1 MSRLQTILLCCLV
14 GQASTMQI
22 MRSRRSE
29 SAPSLESIES
39 ELATKER
46 AFGGL
51 VHDVPMLEA
60 EWKPVKGEDPRSFKE
75 KQMHGMHFGGD
86 RFCTVAQGCHGYG
99 PAYAK
104 HMQKMLET
112 PLDESKAVAEVGIL
126 KGSGLAVWSTMFPK
140 AAIHG
145 FDLDI
150 TNTQMNL
157 DFLKKQGAF
166 AKEGPAL
173 HTYDQFRNNTALV
186 KAALGDKKLVF
197 VVEDGHHD
205 DVTSLRTFDSFYPSL
220 SGQWLYIVEDAIH
233 YNGQF
238 AKHVTDNYV
247 KTGKVELHREPAG
260 NDVLFFITPKHDSKG
275 TLKAAVDKSGAI
287 LSGLSN

>member
-1 MSRLQTILLCCLV
+1 
-14 GQASTMQI
+14 MQI
-22 MRSRRSE
+22 MRSGRSE
-29 SAPSLESIES
+29 SAPSLESIQS
-39 ELATKER
+39 ELATKEQ

-51 VHDVPMLEA
+51 VHGVPMHEA
-60 EWKPVKGEDPRSFKE
+60 EWKAVKGEDPRSFKQV
-75 KQMHGMHFGGD
+75 KGMTGGD

-104 HMQKMLET
+104 YMQKMLET

-126 KGSGLAVWSTMFPK
+126 KGSGLALWSTMFPK

-150 TNTQMNL
+150 TNTQKNL

-173 HTYDQFRNNTALV
+173 HTYDQFKDNTALV

-205 DVTSLRTFDSFYPSL
+205 DVTSLTTFDSFYPSL
-220 SGQWLYIVEDAIH
+220 SGEWLYIVEDAIH

-247 KTGKVELHREPAG
+247 KTGKVELHREPIG
-260 NDVLFFITPKHDSKG
+260 DDVLFFITPKHDSSMLEQLEG

-287 LSGLSN
+287 LSGVSN